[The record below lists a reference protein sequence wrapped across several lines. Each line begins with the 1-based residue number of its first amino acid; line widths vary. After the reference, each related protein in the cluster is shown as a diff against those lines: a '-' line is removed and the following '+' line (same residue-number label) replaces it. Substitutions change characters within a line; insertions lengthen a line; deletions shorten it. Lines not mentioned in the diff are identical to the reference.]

1 MIGRSSINYINN
13 KRMKNTTL
21 LFLVMIVS
29 SATQVLAQNVTART
43 NEFEVDLSDPKKQM
57 FSTVPS
63 INWISPLPEMNYSQ
77 EAKFKIK
84 FDVESDRNIK
94 DVTIYVKETEATA
107 SRGQTSVKPQA
118 GQELR
123 MTIEKTLTLMDGEN
137 LIEVVAENVD
147 GQKSYATRKIHVG
160 SVGLADASKL
170 DRTDYALI
178 FATDQY
184 DNWSD
189 LVNPVFD
196 SKTIAEELKNTYG
209 YKIEVVE
216 NATQAEVLKKLRE
229 YAEKKYRPLDQ
240 LFIFFAGHGTYDQTF
255 GEGFVVTKE
264 SQVNDEAK
272 TTYLSH
278 NRLRSI
284 VNNVPC
290 DHIFL
295 AMDVC
300 FGGTFDAALASSR
313 GQDEEVYKEQN
324 VGEFITRKL
333 TYKTRRFLTSGG
345 KTYVSDGIPGKHS
358 PFAKNFLEAL
368 RSRGGKDG
376 VLTLPELYTYV
387 ERLKIQPRFGE
398 FGDNAPGSDFVF
410 VMK

>member
-1 MIGRSSINYINN
+1 MSLI
-13 KRMKNTTL
+13 L
-21 LFLVMIVS
+21 LVAAIPGS
-29 SATQVLAQNVTART
+29 LAQTVSARST
-43 NEFEVDLSDPKKQM
+43 EFAVDLSDPKKM
-57 FSTVPS
+57 MYSSVPMITWVTPITDMS
-63 INWISPLPEMNYSQ
+63 YSQ
-77 EAKFKIK
+77 EAKVKLKLDI
-84 FDVESDRNIK
+84 VSDKPVK
-94 DVTIYVKETEATA
+94 DVTFFVKENAQSAT
-107 SRGQTSVKPQA
+107 RGQTSVKPEP
-118 GQELR
+118 GQELKFS
-123 MTIEKTLTLMDGEN
+123 IEKSLSMMDGEN
-137 LIEVVAENVD
+137 LIEVVVENVD
-147 GQKSYATRKIHVG
+147 GQKSFSERKIHVG

-170 DRTDYALI
+170 DRTDYALV

-196 SKTIAEELKNTYG
+196 SKTIADELKKTYG
-209 YKIEVVE
+209 YKVEVIE
-216 NATQAEVLKKLRE
+216 NASQSEVLRKLRE
-229 YAEKKYRPLDQ
+229 YAEKKYKPLDQ

-284 VNNVPC
+284 VNNIPC

-376 VLTLPELYTYV
+376 VLTLPELYSHV

-410 VMK
+410 VAK

>member
-1 MIGRSSINYINN
+1 M
-13 KRMKNTTL
+13 KRNVS
-21 LFLVMIVS
+21 LFIAFFGLTITS
-29 SATQVLAQNVTART
+29 VLAQNVSART
-43 NEFEVDLSDPKKQM
+43 AEFDVDLSDPKKQM

-63 INWISPLPEMNYSQ
+63 INWISPMAEMNYSQ
-77 EAKFKIK
+77 EGKFKIK
-84 FDVESDRNIK
+84 LDVESDRQIK
-94 DVTIYVKETEATA
+94 DVTIYVKENEVTA

-123 MTIEKTLTLMDGEN
+123 FTIEKTITLMDGEN
-137 LIEVVAENVD
+137 IIEVVAENID
-147 GQKSYATRKIHVG
+147 GQKSYAIRKVHVG

-196 SKTIAEELKNTYG
+196 SKTIAEELKNNYG
-209 YKIEVVE
+209 YKVDVVE
-216 NATQAEVLKKLRE
+216 NASQSEVLKKLRE
-229 YAEKKYRPLDQ
+229 YAEKKYKPLDQ

-255 GEGFVVTKE
+255 GEGFVVTRE
-264 SQVNDEAK
+264 SQVNDEGKA
-272 TTYLSH
+272 TYLSH

-376 VLTLPELYTYV
+376 VLTLPELYGYV

>member
-1 MIGRSSINYINN
+1 
-13 KRMKNTTL
+13 MKSRIL
-21 LFLVMIVS
+21 LSF
-29 SATQVLAQNVTART
+29 VLALLCTGSLIAQNVSTRT
-43 NEFEVDLSDPKKQM
+43 NEFEVDFSDPKKLV
-57 FSTVPS
+57 STTIPV
-63 INWISPLPEMNYSQ
+63 INWVTPIAETNYAQ
-77 EAKFKIK
+77 ENKYKIR
-84 FDVESDRNIK
+84 VEIESDKPIKNI
-94 DVTIYVKETEATA
+94 TIYVKEDEGST
-107 SRGQTSVKPQA
+107 SRGMTSVKPEA
-118 GQELR
+118 GQELK
-123 MTIEKTLTLMDGEN
+123 MTVDKSLTLMEGSN
-137 LIEVVAENVD
+137 VLEVVAENID
-147 GQKSYATRKIHVG
+147 GQKTISYRTVHVG
-160 SVGLADASKL
+160 SAGIADANKL

-196 SKTIAEELKNTYG
+196 SKTIAEELKKTYG
-209 YKIEVVE
+209 YKVEVIE
-216 NATQAEVLKKLRE
+216 NATQSEVLKKLRE
-229 YAEKKYRPLDQ
+229 YAEKKYKPLDQ

-264 SQVNDEAK
+264 SMPNDEAK

-284 VNNVPC
+284 VNNIPSE
-290 DHIFL
+290 HIFL

-300 FGGTFDAALASSR
+300 FGGTFDAVLASSR
-313 GQDEEVYKEQN
+313 GGGEEVYKEQN
-324 VGEFITRKL
+324 QAEFITRKL
-333 TYKTRRFLTSGG
+333 TYKTRRYLTSGG

-376 VLTLPELYTYV
+376 ILTLADVYGFV

-398 FGDNAPGSDFVF
+398 FGDNAPGSDFIF
-410 VMK
+410 VVK

>member
-1 MIGRSSINYINN
+1 
-13 KRMKNTTL
+13 MKSVR
-21 LFLVMIVS
+21 FFFV
-29 SATQVLAQNVTART
+29 ATVLASSFIAGAQTVSTRT
-43 NEFEVDLSDPKKQM
+43 NEFAVDLSDPKKLM
-57 FSTVPS
+57 YSTVPK
-63 INWISPLPEMNYSQ
+63 INWVVPMVEVNYTQ
-77 EAKFKIK
+77 ETKFKIK
-84 FDVESDRNIK
+84 LEIESEKAIK
-94 DVTIYVKETEATA
+94 EVTFFVKENAASA
-107 SRGQTSVKPQA
+107 SRGQTAVKPEA
-118 GQELR
+118 GQELKFNV
-123 MTIEKTLTLMDGEN
+123 EKTLSLMDGEN

-147 GQKSYATRKIHVG
+147 GQKSFSERKIHVG

-170 DRTDYALI
+170 DRTDYAII

-209 YKIEVVE
+209 YKVEIVE
-216 NATQAEVLKKLRE
+216 NASQSEVLRKLRE
-229 YAEKKYRPLDQ
+229 YAEKKYKPLDQ

-264 SQVNDEAK
+264 SQTNDEAK

-324 VGEFITRKL
+324 MGEFITRKL

-376 VLTLPELYTYV
+376 VLTLPELYSHV

-410 VMK
+410 VAK

>member
-1 MIGRSSINYINN
+1 
-13 KRMKNTTL
+13 MKSRIIL
-21 LFLVMIVS
+21 SFVVFICASGLS
-29 SATQVLAQNVTART
+29 LAQSVSART
-43 NEFEVDLSDPKKQM
+43 NEFAVDLSDPKKM
-57 FSTVPS
+57 MYSSISS
-63 INWISPLPEMNYSQ
+63 INWILPVTEMTYSQ
-77 EAKFKIK
+77 ETKVKIK
-84 FDVESDRNIK
+84 LEVESEK
-94 DVTIYVKETEATA
+94 PVKEVTFFVKENAASAT
-107 SRGQTSVKPQA
+107 RGQTSIKPES
-118 GQELR
+118 GQELKFSV
-123 MTIEKTLTLMDGEN
+123 EKTLSLMDGDNLVEVMVEN
-137 LIEVVAENVD
+137 TD
-147 GQKSYATRKIHVG
+147 GQKTFSERKIHVG

-170 DRTDYALI
+170 DRTDYALV

-184 DNWSD
+184 DNWGD

-196 SKTIAEELKNTYG
+196 SKTIADELKNTYN
-209 YKIEVVE
+209 YKVEIIE
-216 NATQAEVLKKLRE
+216 NATQSEVLKKLRE
-229 YAEKKYRPLDQ
+229 YAEKKYKPLDQ

-255 GEGFVVTKE
+255 GEGFVVTRE

-313 GQDEEVYKEQN
+313 GQEEEVYREQN

-376 VLTLPELYTYV
+376 VLTLPELYSHV

-410 VMK
+410 VAK

>member
-1 MIGRSSINYINN
+1 
-13 KRMKNTTL
+13 MKSRI
-21 LFLVMIVS
+21 FLSLVLMIVGV
-29 SATQVLAQNVTART
+29 TGVMAQNVTTRT
-43 NEFEVDLSDPKKQM
+43 NEFEVDFSDPKKLM
-57 FSTVPS
+57 HSTIPVIS
-63 INWISPLPEMNYSQ
+63 WISPIAETNYAQ
-77 EAKFKIK
+77 ENKYKIQI
-84 FDVESDRNIK
+84 DVSSERPIK
-94 DVTIYVKETEATA
+94 SVTIFIKETAASA
-107 SRGQTSVKPQA
+107 SRGQTSVKPEA
-118 GQELR
+118 GQELK
-123 MTIEKTLTLMDGEN
+123 MLVEKSLTLMEGEN
-137 LIEVVAENVD
+137 LLEVVVENMD
-147 GQKSYATRKIHVG
+147 GQKTISHRKVHVG
-160 SVGLADASKL
+160 SAGLADASKL
-170 DRTDYALI
+170 ERTDYALI

-184 DNWSD
+184 DHWSD

-196 SKTIAEELKNTYG
+196 SKTIGEELKRTYG
-209 YKIEVVE
+209 YKVEVIE
-216 NATQAEVLKKLRE
+216 NASQSDVLKKIRD
-229 YAEKKYRPLDQ
+229 YAEKKYKPLDQ

-264 SQVNDEAK
+264 SQANDEAK

-284 VNNVPC
+284 VNNIPC

-313 GQDEEVYKEQN
+313 GGAEEVYKEQTQ
-324 VGEFITRKL
+324 GEFITRKL
-333 TYKTRRFLTSGG
+333 TYKTRRYLTSGG

-368 RSRGGKDG
+368 RARGGKDG

-398 FGDNAPGSDFVF
+398 FGDNAPGSDFIF
-410 VMK
+410 VVK

>member
-1 MIGRSSINYINN
+1 
-13 KRMKNTTL
+13 MKNKI
-21 LFLVMIVS
+21 FLSLAMTALSFTGV
-29 SATQVLAQNVTART
+29 TAQNVNART
-43 NEFEVDLSDPKKQM
+43 NEFEVDFSDPKKSG
-57 FSTVPS
+57 STTIPV
-63 INWISPLPEMNYSQ
+63 INWVTPVPETNYAQ
-77 EAKFKIK
+77 ESKFKIK
-84 FDVESDRNIK
+84 VEIESDRPIK
-94 DVTIYVKETEATA
+94 DITIYIKENETTA
-107 SRGQTSVKPQA
+107 SRGQTSIKPEA

-123 MTIEKTLTLMDGEN
+123 FAVEKTLTLMEGEN
-137 LIEVVAENVD
+137 VLEVVAENVD
-147 GQKSYATRKIHVG
+147 GQKTISYRRVHIG
-160 SVGLADASKL
+160 STGLADASKL
-170 DRTDYALI
+170 NRTDYALI

-196 SKTIAEELKNTYG
+196 SKTIAEELKKTYG
-209 YKIEVVE
+209 YKTEVIE
-216 NATQAEVLKKLRE
+216 NASQSEVLKKMRE
-229 YAEKKYRPLDQ
+229 YAEKKYQPLDQ

-264 SQVNDEAK
+264 SQANDEAK

-284 VNNVPC
+284 INNVPC

-313 GQDEEVYKEQN
+313 GAGAEEVYKEQ
-324 VGEFITRKL
+324 GQAEFITRKL

-345 KTYVSDGIPGKHS
+345 KTYVSDGVPGKHS

-368 RSRGGKDG
+368 RSHGGRDG
-376 VLTLPELYTYV
+376 ILTLPELYTYV

-398 FGDNAPGSDFVF
+398 FGDNSPGSDFIF
-410 VMK
+410 VVK

>member
-1 MIGRSSINYINN
+1 MKAVRFFFVATVLTSSFIAGAQ
-13 KRMKNTTL
+13 T
-21 LFLVMIVS
+21 VS
-29 SATQVLAQNVTART
+29 TRT
-43 NEFEVDLSDPKKQM
+43 NEFAVDLSDPKKLM
-57 FSTVPS
+57 YSSVPK
-63 INWISPLPEMNYSQ
+63 INWVIPMVEVNYTQ
-77 EAKFKIK
+77 ETKFKIK
-84 FDVESDRNIK
+84 LEVESDKAIK
-94 DVTIYVKETEATA
+94 EVTFLVKENAASA
-107 SRGQTSVKPQA
+107 SRGQTSVKPEA
-118 GQELR
+118 GQELKFNV
-123 MTIEKTLTLMDGEN
+123 EKTLSLMDGEN

-147 GQKSYATRKIHVG
+147 GQKSFSERKIHVG

-170 DRTDYALI
+170 DRTDYALV

-209 YKIEVVE
+209 YKVEIVE
-216 NATQAEVLKKLRE
+216 NASQSEVLRKLRE
-229 YAEKKYRPLDQ
+229 YAEKKYKPLDQ

-264 SQVNDEAK
+264 SQTNDEAK

-324 VGEFITRKL
+324 MGEFITRKL

-376 VLTLPELYTYV
+376 VLTLPELYSHV

-410 VMK
+410 VAK

>member
-1 MIGRSSINYINN
+1 
-13 KRMKNTTL
+13 MKNKI
-21 LFLVMIVS
+21 FLSFAMTALSFTVVN
-29 SATQVLAQNVTART
+29 AQNVTART
-43 NEFEVDLSDPKKQM
+43 NEFEVDFSDPKKSV
-57 FSTVPS
+57 STTIPV
-63 INWISPLPEMNYSQ
+63 INWVTPVPETNYAQ
-77 EAKFKIK
+77 ENKFKIK
-84 FDVESDRNIK
+84 VEIESDRPIK
-94 DVTIYVKETEATA
+94 DITIYIKENETTA
-107 SRGQTSVKPQA
+107 SRGQTSVKPAA

-123 MTIEKTLTLMDGEN
+123 FAVEKTLTLMEGEN
-137 LIEVVAENVD
+137 VLEVVAENVD
-147 GQKSYATRKIHVG
+147 GQKTVSYRKVHIG
-160 SVGLADASKL
+160 STGLADASKL
-170 DRTDYALI
+170 NRTDYALI

-196 SKTIAEELKNTYG
+196 SKTIAEELKKTYG
-209 YKIEVVE
+209 YKVEVIE
-216 NATQAEVLKKLRE
+216 NASQSEVLKKMRE
-229 YAEKKYRPLDQ
+229 YAEKKYQPLDQ

-255 GEGFVVTKE
+255 GEGFVVTRE
-264 SQVNDEAK
+264 SQANDEAK

-284 VNNVPC
+284 INNVPC

-313 GQDEEVYKEQN
+313 GAGAEEVYKEQ
-324 VGEFITRKL
+324 GQAEFITRKL

-368 RSRGGKDG
+368 RSRGGRDG
-376 VLTLPELYTYV
+376 ILTLPELYTYV

-398 FGDNAPGSDFVF
+398 FGDNSPGSDFIF
-410 VMK
+410 VVK